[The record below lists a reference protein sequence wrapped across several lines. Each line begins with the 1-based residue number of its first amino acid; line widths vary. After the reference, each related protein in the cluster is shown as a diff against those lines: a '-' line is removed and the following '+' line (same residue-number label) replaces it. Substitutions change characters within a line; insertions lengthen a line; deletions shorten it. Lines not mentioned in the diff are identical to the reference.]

1 MRRRTRALMVVA
13 AGTLLALGS
22 AGPALAAVPAP
33 PTPGFPGPL
42 TAADVSRLAAGAGQ
56 RSIVVLRNQHP
67 ELPAR
72 GATAGARASTIDA
85 DQAALRGELAR
96 LRAGDVRGF
105 HVVNAVAATISKAEA
120 DRLRA
125 APAVQAVVPDLAI
138 PAPPVTAS
146 EPSAPASRAAPGTG
160 AFAGGLQQL
169 CPPDPAAPLLEPEAL
184 QLMNVELQPGSGRP
198 AAHDLADGSGV
209 KVAFIADGVDIHNP
223 DLTRGG
229 ASVFADYQ
237 DFTGEGIDAP
247 TSGGEAFGDAASIA
261 AQGSQVYDLSRFV
274 NPAHPLPAGCN
285 IRIEGVAPG
294 ASLVGLKVF
303 GAATATFASHF
314 IQAIDRAVTVDHVD
328 VINESFGA
336 NIYPDPGSDPVSLA
350 DAAAVQAGV
359 TVVAS
364 SGDAG
369 LASTIGRP
377 SHAPGVIAVGGTTQL
392 RLYRQTGAFGSQLS
406 AGGWISD
413 NVSSL
418 SSGGFTQLGPQTV
431 DVVAPGDL
439 GWALCDA
446 NAAVYRS
453 CGPVAQ
459 PRVIQQFGGTSESA
473 PLVAGTAAL
482 VIQAYERTHG
492 GARPSPDLVRQILV
506 GSATDLH
513 VPADQQGA
521 GLVDALKAVQTAL
534 SIHDAQG
541 SPAPQG
547 QGLLVSPTRLVAT
560 AQPGSTQTF
569 RVSVTNA
576 GAAARTVRPAP
587 LALESTPASEDA
599 GTLALAPAAAPT
611 FVDGGGTTSAY
622 QLHPFSVPSGVQRLD
637 GDIAWD
643 GAGQRGSRVR
653 ETLFDPVG
661 RLAAY
666 SLPQGPG
673 GFGHVDVHD
682 PLPGTWTA
690 VLWTQRN
697 ASAYSGDV
705 RFSFSTRRF
714 TAAGEVSPASRTLA
728 PGATA
733 TFTVRVRTPASAGD
747 TSARLV
753 VGTGDASDGSIPI
766 TIRSLVRLGPAGGAF
781 QGVLTGGNGRPV
793 FGGQTLT
800 FQFDVPGGRPSLDV
814 ALGLRD
820 PGYNLTGILV
830 DPGGEPVNEQSTGMV
845 TASGTA
851 FTRALALLVRTPRA
865 GRWALVLAL
874 NPPLTGL
881 QVREPLAGTIGFGTL
896 PVATTDVPGSPAT
909 VLPAGQPVTAAIQ
922 VRNTGARQKDF
933 FVDARLSGRVP
944 VALLGTTPSTVQL
957 PLLAGQPAPAFVVPT
972 DADQLTIVASAGAP
986 ILMHVAHVLNGPQV
1000 EGLSIGDLAIATRAA
1015 PEIAPGPWTAF
1026 PTEVARTDGAPQ
1038 PAVPVTVAAVADI
1051 APFDPAVAATTGDRW
1066 RSAVDASAT
1075 YTPLTL
1081 APGQSG
1087 TIAVTITPGA
1097 PAGTV
1102 VRGTLELDTF
1112 DPLTSMGDQVVAIPY
1127 AYTVG

>member
-1 MRRRTRALMVVA
+1 MTRRTRALMVVA

-22 AGPALAAVPAP
+22 GSPAVAAPAAPPAP
-33 PTPGFPGPL
+33 GTHGPL
-42 TAADVSRLAAGAGQ
+42 TAADVARLAAGADR
-56 RSIVVLRNQHP
+56 RSIVILRNQHA

-72 GATAGARASTIDA
+72 GVTAAARTRSVDG
-85 DQAALRGELAR
+85 DQAPLRSELA
-96 LRAGDVRGF
+96 LLHAGDVRGF
-105 HVVNAVAATISKAEA
+105 HLVNAVAATISRAEA
-120 DRLRA
+120 ERLRA
-125 APAVQAVVPDLAI
+125 DPSVQAVVPDLAI
-138 PAPPVTAS
+138 PAPPRTV
-146 EPSAPASRAAPGTG
+146 PDPAVPATAPGPVATP
-160 AFAGGLQQL
+160 AGLQQL
-169 CPPDPAAPLLEPEAL
+169 CPPDPNVPLLEPEAL
-184 QLMNVELQPGSGRP
+184 QLMNVALQPGSGSP

-223 DLTRGG
+223 DFTRGG

-261 AQGSQVYDLSRFV
+261 AQGSQVYDLSRLV
-274 NPAHPLPAGCN
+274 NAAHPLPPGCN
-285 IRIEGVAPG
+285 VRIEGVAPG

-303 GAATATFASHF
+303 GSATATFASHF
-314 IQAIDRAVTVDHVD
+314 VQAIERAVTVDHVD

-336 NIYPDPGSDPVSLA
+336 NIYPDPGTDPVSLA
-350 DAAAVQAGV
+350 DSAAVQAGV

-369 LASTIGRP
+369 LTSTIGRP

-392 RLYRQTGAFGSQLS
+392 RLYRQTSAFGSQLS

-413 NVSSL
+413 NISSL

-439 GWALCDA
+439 GWAQCDA
-446 NAAVYRS
+446 NAAIYRS

-459 PRVIQQFGGTSESA
+459 PRLIQQFGGTSESS

-492 GARPSPDLVRQILV
+492 GARPSPDLVRQVLV
-506 GSATDLH
+506 SSATDLH

-534 SIHDAQG
+534 SIHDSQG

-547 QGLLVSPTRLVAT
+547 QGLLVSPTRLTAT
-560 AQPGSTQTF
+560 APPGSTQTF

-576 GAAARTVRPAP
+576 GAGSRTVQPAA
-587 LALESTPASEDA
+587 LALESAPASEDA
-599 GTLALAPAAAPT
+599 GTVALAPATAAT

-622 QLHPFSVPSGVQRLD
+622 ELHPFSVPAGVQRLD
-637 GDIAWD
+637 GDITWD
-643 GAGQRGSRVR
+643 GRLQRSARVR

-697 ASAYSGDV
+697 ATAYAGPV
-705 RFSFSTRRF
+705 QFSFSTRRF
-714 TAAGEVSPASRTLA
+714 VPAGEVSPGSRTLA
-728 PGATA
+728 PGATG
-733 TFTVRVRTPASAGD
+733 TFTVRVRTPVAAGD

-766 TIRSLVRLGPAGGAF
+766 TIRSLVRLGAAGGAF

-800 FQFDVPGGRPSLDV
+800 FQFDVPARRPSLDL
-814 ALGLRD
+814 ALRLRD
-820 PGYNLTGILV
+820 QNYNLTAILI
-830 DPGGEPVNEQSTGMV
+830 DPTGEPVNEQSTGVV
-845 TASGTA
+845 TTTGTT
-851 FTRALALLVRTPRA
+851 FTNALELLVHTPRA
-865 GRWALVLAL
+865 GRWTLVLAL
-874 NPPLTGL
+874 NPPLSGL
-881 QVREPLAGTIGFGTL
+881 SVREPLTGTIGFGTL
-896 PVATTDVPGSPAT
+896 PVAAQDLPGSPAT
-909 VLPAGQPVTAAIQ
+909 VLPAGRPVTAAIQ
-922 VRNTGARQKDF
+922 LRNMGVRQKDF
-933 FVDARLSGRVP
+933 FVDARLSGRAE
-944 VALLGTTPSTVQL
+944 VALLGTTPLTVQL
-957 PLLAGQPAPAFVVPT
+957 PLLSGQPAPAFVVPT
-972 DADQLTIVASAGAP
+972 DTDQLTIVASAGAP

-1000 EGLSIGDLAIATRAA
+1000 EGLSTGDLAIATRAA
-1015 PEIAPGPWTAF
+1015 PEVAHGPWTAF

-1038 PAVPVTVAAVADI
+1038 PPVAVSVAAVADL
-1051 APFDPAVAATTGDRW
+1051 APFDPAVTATTGDRW
-1066 RSAVDASAT
+1066 RAAVDASAT

-1087 TIAVTITPGA
+1087 TIVVTITPGA

-1102 VRGTLELDTF
+1102 VSGTLELDTF